1 MSNSSVRYEGGRLV
15 IEADTFW
22 MEGEKPPAVESGPSR
37 NKALFVGVH
46 FNLRGERVIEYGG
59 ETICTVAEMREM
71 LKSCDD
77 DAGLQEWV
85 ENHRRARKRGMI

>member
-1 MSNSSVRYEGGRLV
+1 MSKCSVRYEGGRLV

-22 MEGEKPPAVESGPSR
+22 MEGEKPPADESRPAS
-37 NKALFVGVH
+37 NKAIFVGVH
-46 FNLRGERVIEYGG
+46 FNRKGERIIEYGG

-85 ENHRRARKRGMI
+85 ENHRRARKRGLI

>member
-22 MEGEKPPAVESGPSR
+22 MEGEKPPVGVSNPSR
-37 NKALFVGVH
+37 NKAIFVGVH
-46 FNLRGERVIEYGG
+46 FNRKGERVIEYGG

-77 DAGLQEWV
+77 DAGLQEFG
-85 ENHRRARKRGMI
+85 ENHRRARKRGLI